1 MEYRARAVRVSHI
14 HSAYES
20 KPQKR
25 LPPLVSIPSPC
36 EPSCDPLHLHSL
48 RKFQTTRSHH
58 AAYMMEYTVATQDL
72 PS

>member
-25 LPPLVSIPSPC
+25 LPPLVSILSPR
-36 EPSCDPLHLHSL
+36 ESSCDPLHLHSFC
-48 RKFQTTRSHH
+48 KFQTTRSYHT
-58 AAYMMEYTVATQDL
+58 AYTTEYTVAMQDL
-72 PS
+72 QS